1 MESRNANSIASSI
14 KELLARFETKIL
26 CFESK
31 LIQNITFH
39 TSFALIIL
47 IASIFIISNIGFIL
61 KIGIQNIYICVALII
76 SLFVLMHK
84 NTFKK
89 ESFFVFTLVLIISLL
104 AAKLL
109 FDHSWDGRS
118 YHQIAIYYLANGW
131 NPIYEKMQDLSNL
144 QNFLSHEIWIEHYLK
159 LSEIT
164 AANIYAFT
172 NDIESGKAIN
182 YILAFAS
189 LLYSISVLSK
199 NIDIF
204 SAILLSIPLAF
215 SPVALMQISTYYVDG
230 LLSSALLL
238 IFLSIIGI
246 ESSVESRKENK
257 KQYIIFIFSMLFAS
271 SIKLSGLGYS
281 LFIGIMYLAYKIIFA
296 KSPKSIFISGVI
308 IALLI
313 TLTNIN
319 PLITNMLNGKHA
331 GYPLLGKDKIDII
344 TPNEPIN
351 FHELKRH
358 EKLIISLFS
367 KTQNTI
373 STPST
378 LKIPFFKSKDEYMG
392 DPDTRVAGFGP
403 YFSGIL
409 ILCFFMFLL
418 HYKRLLRSPFV
429 LSLILLCGSVYINP
443 ESWWARYAPQL
454 WLLPFIFV
462 VFSYRFKPRFF
473 SSYLRIFIII
483 LLYLNLNYVF
493 KNAKNGA
500 LNFTTGIEKYFQ
512 TLPKNMYLYFEDSM
526 EKSFLIK
533 LNKRGFETKLIEKEE
548 FLKLENLNWQK
559 MQFSISKIYFA
570 PKIKEGENND

>member
-1 MESRNANSIASSI
+1 MDGRNNTNSIAS
-14 KELLARFETKIL
+14 KMKMFLTRFEYKIQS
-26 CFESK
+26 FESRTIEK
-31 LIQNITFH
+31 ISFQA
-39 TSFALIIL
+39 SFALIVF
-47 IASIFIISNIGFIL
+47 IASIFVISNIGFIF
-61 KIGIQNIYICVALII
+61 KISIQSIYIYIALII
-76 SLFVLMHK
+76 SVFALMHK
-84 NTFKK
+84 NTLKK
-89 ESFFVFTLVLIISLL
+89 ESFFIFALVLIISFL
-104 AAKLL
+104 AAKLI

-118 YHQIAIYYLANGW
+118 YHQIAIYYLGNGW
-131 NPIYEKMQDLSNL
+131 NPIYEKMQDIANL
-144 QNFLSHEIWIEHYLK
+144 KDFLSHEIWVENYLK
-159 LSEIT
+159 LSEII

-182 YILAFAS
+182 YILTFS
-189 LLYSISVLSK
+189 SFLYSISVLSRIK

-238 IFLSIIGI
+238 IFLSIFGI
-246 ESSVESRKENK
+246 ESNKENK
-257 KQYIIFIFSMLFAS
+257 KQYIVFILSMLFAS

-281 LFIGIMYLAYKIIFA
+281 LFIGIIYLIYKIIFA
-296 KSPKSIFISGVI
+296 KSPKPLFISGVI
-308 IALLI
+308 ITLLI

-319 PLITNMLNGKHA
+319 PLITNILEGKHP

-358 EKLIISLFS
+358 EKLIVSLFS
-367 KTQNTI
+367 KTQNTL
-373 STPST
+373 STPSK

-418 HYKRLLRSPFV
+418 HYKRFLKAPFV
-429 LSLILLCGSVYINP
+429 LSVILLFGSVYINP
-443 ESWWARYAPQL
+443 EAWWARYAPQL

-493 KNAKNGA
+493 KNAKNGS
-500 LNFTTGIEKYFQ
+500 LSFTTGIEKYFQ

-533 LNKRGFETKLIEKEE
+533 LNKRGFQTKLIEKEE